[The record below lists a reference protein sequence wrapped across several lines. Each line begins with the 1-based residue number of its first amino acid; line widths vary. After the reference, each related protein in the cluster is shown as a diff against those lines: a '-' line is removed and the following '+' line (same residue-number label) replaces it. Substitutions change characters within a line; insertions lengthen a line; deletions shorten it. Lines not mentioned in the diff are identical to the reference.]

1 MNDQLNVLLR
11 EKRRHAL
18 PRVLLAA
25 AECAPLSK
33 TGGLADVVGTLPKYL
48 ADLGV
53 DARVITPY
61 HRVIKEQYSR
71 EVRHLC
77 DFYIDL
83 GWRHKYVG
91 VEKLVLDGI
100 TIYLI
105 DNEDY
110 FGDRIYRGGDAEGE
124 QYAFF
129 TRAVLEALPQL
140 GWQPDVLHC
149 NDWHTAMMPML
160 IKTQYADTPI
170 AKLRTLL
177 TIHNIAY
184 QGKFSFGWVADLF
197 GLDDSFFTSEYVEL
211 DGCANFLKA
220 GCVFADRIN
229 TVSPT
234 YANEIRTPYYG
245 ERLEGI
251 LSQRAQELS
260 GILNGIDAA
269 FFDPAHDPGIAENY
283 SAADRSGKA
292 ACKRALIEEMG
303 LSVSEDTPIVAMV
316 SRMTPQK
323 GFDLVECVL
332 DELMDQDMAFVLLGT
347 GDAEYENFMRAAEWR
362 HKGRICAYIGY
373 DEARSH
379 RVYAGADMLLM
390 PSGFEPCGL
399 SQMIAMRY
407 GTLPIV
413 RETGGLKD
421 SVKPYGKC
429 ADNATGFSFENFN
442 AHEMAGAVRS
452 AVALYHEDRAAF
464 DAVIDNAM
472 REDFSFAHSAEAYA
486 ALYVSLLP
494 FDRAAAHDAA
504 DEAFRKPLG
513 ALEGGSSV
521 TLSIEDPLGFVTE
534 AVLELAG
541 ENLAEEIRMRRTETG
556 FSATAQLPETPA
568 ALNYLFR
575 LVYADGGVQWLC
587 PDADERHSV
596 LRAERHPGFRL
607 TVYRRGFDS
616 PAWFREGVMYQIFPD
631 RFQRD
636 GSDTAKK
643 GFEQHRKLGQTIR
656 VHQDWDEPV
665 DWRENMPDGSYA
677 PVDFYGGTLQGI
689 MDRLPYLK
697 KLGVTVLYL
706 NPIFESASNHRYD
719 TGTYDRVDPILGT
732 NRDFER
738 LVAEANK
745 AGVRIVLDGVFAHTG
760 ADSKYFNR
768 YRNYPGMGAFNSRHS
783 PYYKWYTFTEFPN
796 DYRCWWDF
804 QDLPSVNTSDPEW
817 QRRIVSGADSVV
829 RTWLRRGASGWR
841 LDVADELPD
850 AVLYQ
855 IRDAVKQTDPDAVV
869 LGEVW
874 EDAVTKVS
882 YGTLRKYAL
891 GDALDS
897 VMNYPLR
904 LGMMPFFRG
913 QTQSTDLRDLL
924 LSQRLNYPRPLYY
937 ALMNL
942 TASHDIDRT
951 RTALAVDF
959 EARDTT
965 RDFQATYVVTPE
977 MSARG
982 AALQKLAAL
991 LQFSLPGIPSVY
1003 YGDEVGMEG
1012 FCDPFC
1018 RGPYRVEDTD
1028 MLRWYGRLGALRSA
1042 HPALQTGAV
1051 AVFAPA
1057 EDVVCVLRAISGGA
1071 DVFGK
1076 ETDDEALLAVVNRA
1090 ARTVTCSMDL
1100 TQPSAGLTESERL
1113 AFLRMGYTR
1122 LVPTEGGEDAALQSG
1137 RLTLTLPPFA
1147 AVLYQLER

>member
-1 MNDQLNVLLR
+1 MNDKLNAQLQ
-11 EKRRHAL
+11 EKRRHA
-18 PRVLLAA
+18 PPKVLLAA

-48 ADLGV
+48 ADLGI

-61 HRVIKEQYSR
+61 HRVIKNKYRR

-91 VEKLVLDGI
+91 LEKLVLDGM

-129 TRAVLEALPQL
+129 CRAVLEVLPRL
-140 GWQPDVLHC
+140 DFAPDVLHC
-149 NDWHTAMMPML
+149 NDWHTAMLPML
-160 IKTQYADTPI
+160 MKTQYADAPQGQ
-170 AKLRTLL
+170 LQTLL

-184 QGKFSFGWVADLF
+184 QGKFGFDWVRDMFGI
-197 GLDDSFFTSEYVEL
+197 DDRYFTSEYLEQ

-234 YANEIRTPYYG
+234 YAREIRTPYFG
-245 ERLEGI
+245 ERLDGI
-251 LSQRAQELS
+251 LTARADDLS
-260 GILNGIDAA
+260 GILNGIDATV
-269 FFDPAHDPGIAENY
+269 FDPAHDAGIAAVY
-283 SAADRSGKA
+283 SADDLSGKA
-292 ACKRALIEEMG
+292 DCKRALIEELG
-303 LSVSEDTPIVAMV
+303 LAVGEGTPIIAMV
-316 SRMTPQK
+316 SRMTAQK

-332 DELMDQDMAFVLLGT
+332 DELMGEDLAFVLLGT

-362 HKGRICAYIGY
+362 HKGRLCAYIGY
-373 DEARSH
+373 DESLSH

-421 SVKPYGKC
+421 SVKPYDRTTG
-429 ADNATGFSFENFN
+429 AGTGFTFTNFN
-442 AHEMAGAVRS
+442 AHEMAEALRC
-452 AVALYHEDRAAF
+452 AVALYHDERDAF
-464 DAVIDNAM
+464 HALIRSAM
-472 REDFSFAHSAEAYA
+472 HEDFSFALSAEAYA
-486 ALYVSLLP
+486 SLYVSLLP
-494 FDRAAAHDAA
+494 FDQAAAHDAA

-513 ALEGGSSV
+513 ALEGGSEV
-521 TLSIEDPLGFVTE
+521 RLSIEDPAGFVTA

-541 ENLAEEIRMRRTETG
+541 EHCAEEVPMRTTATG
-556 FSATAQLPETPA
+556 FSADVRLPEEPA

-575 LVYADGGVQWLC
+575 LTYADGGTQWLC
-587 PDADERHSV
+587 PAPDGRHSM
-596 LRAERHPGFRL
+596 LSGERRPGFRL
-607 TVYRRGFDS
+607 TVYRRGFTT
-616 PAWFREGVMYQIFPD
+616 PKWFREGVMYQIFPD

-636 GSDTAKK
+636 GSDTARN
-643 GFEQHRKLGQTIR
+643 GFAQHEKLGQTVR
-656 VHQDWDEPV
+656 VHADWNEAV
-665 DWRENMPDGSYA
+665 EWRANMPDGGYA
-677 PVDFYGGTLQGI
+677 PIDFYGGTLQGI
-689 MDRLPYLK
+689 MDRLPYLQ
-697 KLGVTVLYL
+697 KLGVSVLYL
-706 NPIFESASNHRYD
+706 NPIFESSSNHRYD
-719 TGTYDRVDPILGT
+719 TGNYDRVDPILGT
-732 NRDFER
+732 NRDFGR
-738 LVAEANK
+738 LVSEARK
-745 AGVRIVLDGVFAHTG
+745 RGIRIVLDGVFAHTG

-768 YRNYPGMGAFNSRHS
+768 YRNYPGAGAYNSKHS
-783 PYYKWYTFTEFPN
+783 PYHKWYTFLDFPN

-804 QDLPSVNTSDPEW
+804 RDLPSVNTAEPEW
-817 QRRIVSGADSVV
+817 RERIVSGDGSVV
-829 RTWLRRGASGWR
+829 KTWLQRGAAGWR

-850 AVLYQ
+850 EVLNL
-855 IRDAVKQTDPDAVV
+855 IRDAVKETDPDAVV

-874 EDAVTKVS
+874 EDPVTKVS
-882 YGTLRKYAL
+882 YDQLRKYAL

-913 QTQSTDLRDLL
+913 QTQSSDLRDLL
-924 LSQRLNYPRPLYY
+924 LEQRLNYPKPLYY

-951 RTALAVDF
+951 RTALSVDF
-959 EARDTT
+959 EARDTS
-965 RDFQATYVVTPE
+965 REFQAACTVTPE

-982 AALQKLAAL
+982 ARLQRLAAA
-991 LQFSLPGIPSVY
+991 LQFSLPGIPSIY
-1003 YGDEVGMEG
+1003 YGDEGGMEG

-1018 RGPYRVEDTD
+1018 RAPYHMADTD
-1028 MLRWYGRLGALRSA
+1028 MLQWYSRVAAIRNRRPAMRS
-1042 HPALQTGAV
+1042 GAV
-1051 AVFAPA
+1051 AVFAPT
-1057 EDVVCVLRAISGGA
+1057 EDVICVLRSIAGGA
-1071 DVFGK
+1071 DVFSA
-1076 ETDDEALLAVVNRA
+1076 EAEDEALLTVINRA
-1090 ARTVTCSMDL
+1090 ERTVTCSVDL
-1100 TQPSAGLTESERL
+1100 TAPGAGFTESERL
-1113 AFLRMGYTR
+1113 AFLRMGYSG
-1122 LVPTEGGEDAALQSG
+1122 LAPELGGETFPLRSGKAA
-1137 RLTLTLPPFA
+1137 LTLPPCSA
-1147 AVLYQLER
+1147 EIYRLEK